1 MATNPYQIPPYHSP
15 EYKLPTKYSRVE
27 FIHFT
32 EYDPRSWIYHAYYF
46 LEVDSTP
53 PHAKVKII
61 VHLEGKAL
69 RPVAPILYE
78 KLPYMEIPSWEEYV
92 RALNDRFG
100 TMLYDDPM
108 SELVNLK
115 QTFILQQI
123 LDKFDELSN
132 CVYLPHNYF

>member
-1 MATNPYQIPPYHSP
+1 M
-15 EYKLPTKYSRVE
+15 
-27 FIHFT
+27 
-32 EYDPRSWIYHAYYF
+32 
-46 LEVDSTP
+46 
-53 PHAKVKII
+53 
-61 VHLEGKAL
+61 
-69 RPVAPILYE
+69 APILYE
-78 KLPYMEIPSWEEYV
+78 KSPYMEIPSWEEYV